1 MRRNLRKGSSRRKEK
16 GTPQKRGRGC
26 YRAKSCPPPPYTG
39 CSTMGS
45 YIGYA
50 VGGYTHVIA
59 EVTREEGGGGGG
71 CGGGE
76 GRGQYESGQG

>member
-1 MRRNLRKGSSRRKEK
+1 
-16 GTPQKRGRGC
+16 
-26 YRAKSCPPPPYTG
+26 
-39 CSTMGS
+39 MGS

-59 EVTREEGGGGGG
+59 EVTREEGGRGVLWWRV
-71 CGGGE
+71 E